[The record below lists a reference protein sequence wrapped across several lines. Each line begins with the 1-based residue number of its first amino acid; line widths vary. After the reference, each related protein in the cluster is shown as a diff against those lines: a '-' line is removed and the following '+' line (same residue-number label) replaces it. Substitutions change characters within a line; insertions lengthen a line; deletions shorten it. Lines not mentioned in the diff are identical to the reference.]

1 MYGSAAFF
9 TKAAVQTDN
18 PRRISN
24 LPFAARCKNSHVV
37 GLSSLLHA
45 QVLLTQHPFEDAAR
59 SPLRCSQDRQGGH
72 ATRLDDVKSKL
83 HFRCTV

>member
-1 MYGSAAFF
+1 
-9 TKAAVQTDN
+9 
-18 PRRISN
+18 
-24 LPFAARCKNSHVV
+24 V